1 LLPLSPLVDSS
12 RTLEPPWNEVGA
24 LYRRVWVLRSRGR
37 AAEARRIE
45 ETELAAALARVREAA
60 EAGTDAE
67 ARIAA
72 IRSEEGER
80 VAAAVAFAEILA
92 PMLAERLGA
101 LTPALRLAPPTASQ
115 TRAPKPTDED
125 RGIADFIEEM
135 LVQDRAGSP

>member
-1 LLPLSPLVDSS
+1 L
-12 RTLEPPWNEVGA
+12 RALEPPWNEVGA

-37 AAEARRIE
+37 PAEARRIE
-45 ETELAAALARVREAA
+45 ETELAAALARVHEGAQ
-60 EAGTDAE
+60 AGTDAE

-72 IRSEEGER
+72 ISLEEKER

-92 PMLAERLGA
+92 PMLAERLGG
-101 LTPALRLAPPTASQ
+101 LTPGLRPAPMASP
-115 TRAPKPTDED
+115 TRATKPADED